1 MSLTEKRLAYRP
13 FRYPWAFEFFEKQHQ
28 VHWIPTEIPL
38 GEDVRDWQRKLTKEE
53 KNLITHIFRFFT
65 QGDVEVADNY
75 MTRYSQI
82 FKPPEIQMMLSAF
95 AAIEGV
101 HVHAYSLL
109 LDTLGLPEV
118 EYSKFMRYK
127 AMKDKHDLFET
138 FSVDNPREVAKTLAG
153 FGGFVEGVQLFA
165 SFAILINFTRFNKMN
180 GMGKVIEWSMRDENL
195 HSEGITKLFRTYI
208 KENKEI
214 WDDELK
220 REIYAIAERMV
231 ETEDAF
237 IDLAFEM
244 GGIEG
249 LTPEDVK
256 LYVRYMADKRLI
268 GLGMKGIF
276 KQKTH
281 PLTWIDAL
289 VGTTKSNFFESRETG
304 YSKGATKGTWEDAF
318 NEVFPTA

>member
-1 MSLTEKRLAYRP
+1 MHWVPEEVPLAD
-13 FRYPWAFEFFEKQHQ
+13 
-28 VHWIPTEIPL
+28 
-38 GEDVRDWQRKLTKEE
+38 DVKDWTYKLTVEE
-53 KNLITHIFRFFT
+53 KNLVTHIFRFFT
-65 QGDVEVADNY
+65 QGDVEVMDNY
-75 MTRYSQI
+75 MVRYMTV
-82 FKPPEIQMMLSAF
+82 FRPPEVQMMLAAF
-95 AAIEGV
+95 ANMEGI
-101 HVHAYSLL
+101 HVEAYSLL

-118 EYSKFMRYK
+118 EYSKFLEYK
-127 AMKDKHDLFET
+127 AMRDKHDLFET

-195 HSEGITKLFRTYI
+195 HSEGITWLFRTYV
-208 KENKEI
+208 KENRGI
-214 WDDELK
+214 WDDSLK

-256 LYVRYMADKRLI
+256 TYVRYMADKRLI

-281 PLTWIDAL
+281 PLGWIDVLTGA
-289 VGTTKSNFFESRETG
+289 TKSNFFESRETG
-304 YSKGATKGTWEDAF
+304 YSKGVTKGTWDQAF
-318 NEVFPTA
+318 AEVFPNT